1 MNEDLGADAARWF
14 RLMSRYH
21 AARDRIA
28 FLSGVGR
35 FAESAFH
42 TPFFRCRWRNFVVA
56 QN

>member
-21 AARDRIA
+21 AARDRSA

-35 FAESAFH
+35 FAESAFC
-42 TPFFRCRWRNFVVA
+42 TSFFRCRWRNFVVA